1 MGKGVPRPNPL
12 TVFHAILYRGKMKT
26 LKEYLKIESV
36 LKMTLNDSQ
45 TTQIQMFQ
53 KSITDK
59 DIKPLAVKD
68 LHITLVDGNEWKR
81 VKGGYK
87 GKELKDVDFNIT
99 FEKPQRIEGPNGR
112 VSYYSKITQQKQ
124 MNDYVKE
131 LVGVVN
137 RGRVYHVS
145 IGNRTGRVGDSVR
158 EVK

>member
-1 MGKGVPRPNPL
+1 
-12 TVFHAILYRGKMKT
+12 MKT

-45 TTQIQMFQ
+45 SRKIQSYQ

-59 DIKPLAVKD
+59 DIKLLPTKD
-68 LHITLVDGNEWKR
+68 LHITLLSGNEWKSIR
-81 VKGGYK
+81 REYK
-87 GKELKDVDFNIT
+87 DKELEEIDFNIT
-99 FEKPQRIEGPNGR
+99 FEKPQRIEGENGR

-124 MNDYVKE
+124 MHDYVKG

-145 IGNRTGRVGDSVR
+145 IGNKTGRVGDSVR
-158 EVK
+158 DVT

>member
-1 MGKGVPRPNPL
+1 
-12 TVFHAILYRGKMKT
+12 MKT

-45 TTQIQMFQ
+45 VKQIQMFQ

-68 LHITLVDGNEWKR
+68 MHITLVDGNEWKSIR
-81 VKGGYK
+81 NEYK

-99 FEKPQRIEGPNGR
+99 FEKPQRIEGLNGR

-145 IGNRTGRVGDSVR
+145 IGNKTGRVGDSVK

>member
-1 MGKGVPRPNPL
+1 
-12 TVFHAILYRGKMKT
+12 MKT
-26 LKEYLKIESV
+26 LKEFLKIESV

-45 TTQIQMFQ
+45 VKQIQMFQ

-68 LHITLVDGNEWKR
+68 MHITLVDGNEWKSIR
-81 VKGGYK
+81 NEYK

-145 IGNRTGRVGDSVR
+145 IGNKTGRVGDSVK

>member
-1 MGKGVPRPNPL
+1 MPFYIGK
-12 TVFHAILYRGKMKT
+12 THMKT

-36 LKMTLNDSQ
+36 LKMTLNAAQ
-45 TTQIQMFQ
+45 VKQIQAYQ

-68 LHITLVDGNEWKR
+68 LHVTLLDGNEWKSIR
-81 VKGGYK
+81 NQYRD
-87 GKELKDVDFNIT
+87 KELKEIDFNIT
-99 FEKPQRIEGPNGR
+99 LESPRRIEGENGR

-124 MNDYVKE
+124 MNDYVKR

-145 IGNRTGRVGDSVR
+145 IGNRTGRAGDSVR
-158 EVK
+158 EVR